1 MNIIR
6 NLLNRY
12 VYQDWNIAIAD
23 IADNL
28 SPVNIKWMKHTYH
41 EDGLLIL
48 LL

>member
-23 IADNL
+23 IADDL
-28 SPVNIKWMKHTYH
+28 SPVNKMD
-41 EDGLLIL
+41 EAFLS
-48 LL
+48 